1 MGLLDSVLGSSI
13 EDPKTQATMAAIQGL
28 LSSPRA
34 LGGISQGLLSYGS
47 FMQEAKQRQ
56 AQEQLRQMQ
65 MQQMALQFQQAQK
78 AAAQQ
83 ELDQKL
89 TQQAFTPVK
98 PIEANQ
104 ASGITGPRPAALSVV
119 GQQPA
124 FNPAQFISSGGSAPL
139 AFQLAQS
146 LAKDDT
152 PQKLAPGEILLSG
165 KASGYKPL
173 ANNPKDDQTNDM
185 KEYARAVAQGYKG
198 SLLDYQLALK
208 RAGATNVTLSTE
220 KDYAGKIAAGLAD
233 RDLQAIDAAKA
244 APDTIAS
251 SQRIRQILA
260 SNQAFTGTGA
270 ETRLAVTKALATA
283 GLVNGNSVTATEDLQ
298 RELSQGVLGHI
309 KSSGLGVGSGFSN
322 ADRDFLE
329 KAAAGKID
337 VNAQTLAKTAEL
349 AERAARKSIDAGN
362 QALKRVRS
370 APGVGTIPMMPDIAQ
385 PAGSVIDFASLK

>member
-104 ASGITGPRPAALSVV
+104 ASGITGPRPAALGVV

-124 FNPAQFISSGGSAPL
+124 FDPRQFIASGGSAPL
-139 AFQLAQS
+139 AFQLEQS
-146 LAKDDT
+146 VRKDNT
-152 PQKLAPGEILLSG
+152 PIKLGAGEALFDPRTL
-165 KASGYKPL
+165 KQL
-173 ANNPKDDQTNDM
+173 ANNPKDDAPSAI
-185 KEYARAVAQGYKG
+185 KEYQFARAQGYPG
-198 SLLDYQLALK
+198 TYQQFVLEQK

-220 KDYAGKIAAGLAD
+220 KDYAGKIAGGLAD

-270 ETRLAVTKALATA
+270 ETRLAITKALSTA
-283 GLVNGNSVTATEDLQ
+283 GLVNGSSVTATEDLQ

-309 KSSGLGVGSGFSN
+309 KSSGLGGGSGFSN